1 MTFDVGQYDN
11 GIMGIHNQRN
21 CVLNLNLECIQIQC
35 MYKMGETNGT
45 YNVHNMIV

>member
-11 GIMGIHNQRN
+11 GIMRIHNQSD

-35 MYKMGETNGT
+35 MYKMGKTNGT
-45 YNVHNMIV
+45 YNVHNVIV